1 MKKANQDIRQIAK
14 QAGVCLWQVA
24 EYMGV
29 CDMTLSRRLRKELP
43 DSEKQRIIEIINLL
57 KLSNELSTEG

>member
-14 QAGVCLWQVA
+14 QSGVYLWQVA

-29 CDMTLSRRLRKELP
+29 CDITLSRRLRKELP

-57 KLSNELSTEG
+57 KLSNGLSKEE